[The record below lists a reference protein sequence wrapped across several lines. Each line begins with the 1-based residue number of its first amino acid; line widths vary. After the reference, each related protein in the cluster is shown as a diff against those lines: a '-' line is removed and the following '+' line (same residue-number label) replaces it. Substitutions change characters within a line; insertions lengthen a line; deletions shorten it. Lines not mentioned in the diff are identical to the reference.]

1 MAVSTKAQ
9 VKKLLAS
16 KNFTGKQA
24 AHLVLKDSVE
34 VDHGR
39 PGILTAT
46 EIQRLKQ
53 NLQGREAAIYNSWI
67 RTYPLVDYSAKEAII
82 MALEA
87 QRRLLG
93 LHGPIALALMG
104 ELELQQRD
112 TMPFLVTQKQL
123 EDIQREHQ
131 QKATDSLEAFTS
143 VVENT
148 ASDLLEKEAENYPE
162 ANTEIEDLL
171 RITPKSTEEVQGI
184 TPKEARA
191 IQAKIFKASG
201 LRLLK
206 DIEAGK
212 LTPFTITKAEL
223 SKRDRLITQDGEDS
237 QQLVAYEAEVSLKAF
252 QKATP
257 EKTAALVERIR
268 TALEDGSFTFH
279 KTPAWIDAV
288 FFRGQNLIEAGV
300 AYYVQWAEN
309 FHMNADSSSGYA
321 LVLNPRSWNVDKNGH
336 YEQPTGILA
345 RGATKQDA
353 VEHLD
358 KNAKDIQEAAVK
370 AHALARK
377 QIRHVL
383 GYMEVIEAVSDAIGV
398 DFTEDI
404 RNVWNALKK
413 ALEHHHRL
421 LQNASHFYRLEGLGK
436 LKIDIEALK
445 PSKQMANYIRERM
458 AMNLGADWWTE
469 VATALNEELATEHA

>member
-1 MAVSTKAQ
+1 
-9 VKKLLAS
+9 
-16 KNFTGKQA
+16 
-24 AHLVLKDSVE
+24 
-34 VDHGR
+34 
-39 PGILTAT
+39 
-46 EIQRLKQ
+46 
-53 NLQGREAAIYNSWI
+53 
-67 RTYPLVDYSAKEAII
+67 
-82 MALEA
+82 
-87 QRRLLG
+87 
-93 LHGPIALALMG
+93 
-104 ELELQQRD
+104 
-112 TMPFLVTQKQL
+112 
-123 EDIQREHQ
+123 
-131 QKATDSLEAFTS
+131 
-143 VVENT
+143 
-148 ASDLLEKEAENYPE
+148 
-162 ANTEIEDLL
+162 
-171 RITPKSTEEVQGI
+171 
-184 TPKEARA
+184 
-191 IQAKIFKASG
+191 
-201 LRLLK
+201 
-206 DIEAGK
+206 
-212 LTPFTITKAEL
+212 
-223 SKRDRLITQDGEDS
+223 
-237 QQLVAYEAEVSLKAF
+237 
-252 QKATP
+252 
-257 EKTAALVERIR
+257 
-268 TALEDGSFTFH
+268 
-279 KTPAWIDAV
+279 
-288 FFRGQNLIEAGV
+288 V

-413 ALEHHHRL
+413 ELEHHHEF
-421 LQNASHFYRLEGLGK
+421 LQNASHRYRLEGLGK